1 MKSQLKVQLDY
12 VNASRECRS
21 KMADEILSD
30 PMLFRPLL
38 EIALETHSDVGSR
51 ACWIVEF
58 AFKKN
63 PEILYPHLDYFTHGL
78 GDLKEESSI
87 RPMAKICEL
96 LTLSHYTGAQSTG
109 ALLSPQHR
117 ERITAACFD
126 WLISA
131 EKVAPKA
138 YSMQTL
144 ALLGRDIEWI
154 HPELKAVL
162 EQGYASGSAGYKARA
177 RRILKNLR

>member
-1 MKSQLKVQLDY
+1 MQKQDGRPDSLRPPPVPAFTGDRPGNPFGGGQSGLLDRRIYLQEKSGNPVP
-12 VNASRECRS
+12 AFG
-21 KMADEILSD
+21 
-30 PMLFRPLL
+30 LFH
-38 EIALETHSDVGSR
+38 AWT
-51 ACWIVEF
+51 
-58 AFKKN
+58 
-63 PEILYPHLDYFTHGL
+63 
-78 GDLKEESSI
+78 GDLKAESSI

-96 LTLSHYTGAQSTG
+96 LTLTHYKGAHSDKS
-109 ALLSPQHR
+109 LLSPLHR

-144 ALLGRDIEWI
+144 SLLGQDIEWV

-177 RRILKNLR
+177 RRILKILN